1 MRVCYE
7 TIERSAPSVRTAL
20 SFITRY
26 VLHLLP
32 KPAGVRA
39 EQLLDRPERRWASR
53 LWRPLSAAT
62 AIGCTATRSARQKQP
77 MQDLCTKACPYC
89 GLYTRCSLGVTW
101 CKESHH
107 LYIRT
112 GKTMWRTSPS
122 PQKCE
127 DVTNVST
134 CSQRPPEKAT
144 GATCPSHTPSS
155 KTQGYSEKCYFL
167 GGGLRCECARPQC
180 ASMPSLSLLSLSL
193 THTPVT
199 STAFSRYSLTAHKY
213 VLCQCAHQSRG
224 ISRIPLLDATTPV
237 SGLSMLVMSARHGES
252 TES

>member
-1 MRVCYE
+1 M
-7 TIERSAPSVRTAL
+7 RTAL

-32 KPAGVRA
+32 KSAGVRA

-180 ASMPSLSLLSLSL
+180 ASMPSLSLLLSL
-193 THTPVT
+193 LHTHQSHLQPFLVT
-199 STAFSRYSLTAHKY
+199 HSHITSAFSASVPISLEAFHEYLFWTQQ
-213 VLCQCAHQSRG
+213 VLFPG
-224 ISRIPLLDATTPV
+224 
-237 SGLSMLVMSARHGES
+237 
-252 TES
+252 